1 MYERHLTHLGFVC
14 MKKKPAVSFM
24 YKRRPAD
31 EKFAVQKREYLAAL
45 LDWRWALPPSPQP
58 NRFLE
63 WAKRRYL

>member
-1 MYERHLTHLGFVC
+1 
-14 MKKKPAVSFM
+14 M

>member
-1 MYERHLTHLGFVC
+1 MYERHLTHLDFVC
-14 MKKKPAVSFM
+14 MKKNPAVSFM

-31 EKFAVQKREYLAAL
+31 EKVAVQKREYLAAL
-45 LDWRWALPPSPQP
+45 LDWCRALPPSPQP